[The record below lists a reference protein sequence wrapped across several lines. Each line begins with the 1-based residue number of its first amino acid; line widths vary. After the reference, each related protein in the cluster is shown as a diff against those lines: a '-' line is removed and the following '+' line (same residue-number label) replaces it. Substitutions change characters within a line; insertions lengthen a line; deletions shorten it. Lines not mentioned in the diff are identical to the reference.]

1 MYTEM
6 GLGVTCS
13 KKLRQVGRIV
23 IIIIILSFFFFFL
36 IQRTY
41 GTLKQNLVKF
51 KYTQVIN

>member
-23 IIIIILSFFFFFL
+23 IIIIILSFFFFFDTKN
-36 IQRTY
+36 IWNTEAKSSQ
-41 GTLKQNLVKF
+41 
-51 KYTQVIN
+51 I

>member
-23 IIIIILSFFFFFL
+23 IIIIILSFFFFFDTNN
-36 IQRTY
+36 IWNTEAKSSQ
-41 GTLKQNLVKF
+41 
-51 KYTQVIN
+51 I

>member
-23 IIIIILSFFFFFL
+23 IIIIILSFFFFL